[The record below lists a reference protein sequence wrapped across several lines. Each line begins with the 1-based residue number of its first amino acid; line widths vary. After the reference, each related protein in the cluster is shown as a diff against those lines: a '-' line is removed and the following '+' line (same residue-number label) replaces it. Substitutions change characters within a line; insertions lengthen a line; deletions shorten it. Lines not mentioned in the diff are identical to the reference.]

1 MCPSVG
7 TRGLSVPQCVGTT
20 GGGGRLS
27 VPSVGTRGLSVPQC
41 GDYGRGGKVECT
53 KCGD

>member
-20 GGGGRLS
+20 GGGG
-27 VPSVGTRGLSVPQC
+27 
-41 GDYGRGGKVECT
+41 KVECT

>member
-1 MCPSVG
+1 MCPS
-7 TRGLSVPQCVGTT
+7 VGTT

-41 GDYGRGGKVECT
+41 GD
-53 KCGD
+53 